1 MSDGEP
7 LTGDG
12 VTPGIVRI
20 GDTVRR
26 PLRPFSLT
34 VQAYLAHLRDAG
46 FAGAP
51 LPLGVDEQGREVLS
65 YVPGDVPRY
74 PLPPETAGDDV
85 LVALARLIRALHEAS
100 AGWEPPPGAVWGGS
114 PANPI
119 RPVSDSEL
127 VTHCDY
133 YPGNVVFRD
142 GLPAALIDFDLAH
155 PTTRL
160 YDLANALWY
169 WAPFR
174 DPQDRSPALTDA
186 DIPHRVAVFADAYGM
201 TARQRADLAPFA
213 VDLAQRYHQDSRES
227 AELDP
232 VYRKLWEDG
241 ARDVL
246 PRAEAWLREAA
257 PAIAARL
264 ARTPGTAHSRSRE
277 AGHMPVVALR
287 PVEDADLDALFEQ
300 MRDPEAVRMAAFTT
314 DNPDD
319 RAAFDA
325 HMARVRNAPGSTHR
339 AITCDGQ
346 LVGTIASFVIEGDT
360 EVTYWVDRPAWG
372 RGLASQALKLL
383 LEQVPVR
390 PVHARA
396 ASDNIASL
404 RVLQKAG
411 FRVVGTENAYA
422 NARKGEIEETILLL
436 E

>member
-34 VQAYLAHLRDAG
+34 VQAYLSHLRDAG

-100 AGWEPPPGAVWGGS
+100 AGWVPPPDAVWGGT
-114 PANPI
+114 PATPI
-119 RPVSDSEL
+119 RAGSRTTEL

-174 DPQDRSPALTDA
+174 DPQDRSPALADA

-201 TARQRADLAPFA
+201 TAQHRAGLAPFA
-213 VDLAQRYHQDSRES
+213 VDLAQRYHQDSRAS

-241 ARDVL
+241 AKDML
-246 PRAEAWLREAA
+246 PRAEAWLRAAA
-257 PAIAARL
+257 PEIAARL
-264 ARTPGTAHSRSRE
+264 AP
-277 AGHMPVVALR
+277 AG
-287 PVEDADLDALFEQ
+287 
-300 MRDPEAVRMAAFTT
+300 
-314 DNPDD
+314 
-319 RAAFDA
+319 
-325 HMARVRNAPGSTHR
+325 
-339 AITCDGQ
+339 
-346 LVGTIASFVIEGDT
+346 
-360 EVTYWVDRPAWG
+360 
-372 RGLASQALKLL
+372 
-383 LEQVPVR
+383 
-390 PVHARA
+390 
-396 ASDNIASL
+396 
-404 RVLQKAG
+404 
-411 FRVVGTENAYA
+411 
-422 NARKGEIEETILLL
+422 
-436 E
+436 